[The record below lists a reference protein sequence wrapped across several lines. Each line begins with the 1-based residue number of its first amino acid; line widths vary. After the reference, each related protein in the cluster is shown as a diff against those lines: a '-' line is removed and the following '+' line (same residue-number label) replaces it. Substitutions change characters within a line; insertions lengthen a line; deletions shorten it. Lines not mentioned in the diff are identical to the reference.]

1 METSHAL
8 LVVGI
13 AVLLTGLITWV
24 VANELSNNNLNEEIK
39 IVLVRLKEITKSIS
53 NEKFQ

>member
-1 METSHAL
+1 METTHAL

-24 VANELSNNNLNEEIK
+24 VANELSNNNLDEEIK

-53 NEKFQ
+53 NGKSQ

>member
-53 NEKFQ
+53 NGKSQ

>member
-1 METSHAL
+1 METTHAL

-53 NEKFQ
+53 NGKSQ

>member
-1 METSHAL
+1 METTHAL

-24 VANELSNNNLNEEIK
+24 VANELSNNNLDEEIK

-53 NEKFQ
+53 NGKCQ

>member
-24 VANELSNNNLNEEIK
+24 VSNELYNNNLNEEIK

-53 NEKFQ
+53 NGKSK

>member
-13 AVLLTGLITWV
+13 AVLLKGLITWV
-24 VANELSNNNLNEEIK
+24 VANELSNNNLDEEIK

-53 NEKFQ
+53 NGKSQ